1 MRSNLDVDDPIDADN
16 VAIPL
21 SRGAQR
27 GSEEGEEGEEGGGR
41 GGRRGAEVLV
51 LILFQPVNP

>member
-21 SRGAQR
+21 SRGAR

-41 GGRRGAEVLV
+41 GGRRGAEVV